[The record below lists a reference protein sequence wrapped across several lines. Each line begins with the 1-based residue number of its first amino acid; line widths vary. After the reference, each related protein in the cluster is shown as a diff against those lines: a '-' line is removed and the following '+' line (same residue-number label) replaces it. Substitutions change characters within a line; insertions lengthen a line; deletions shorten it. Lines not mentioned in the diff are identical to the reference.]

1 MAGRP
6 LVSHSGGESD
16 TKSGSGCRDD
26 DEARI
31 PPACLEGEFFQ
42 PSHHRSSAS
51 VPSTHGSINLSA
63 LLSIRGVGAHLLRCS
78 TRGSPRII
86 EKRGG
91 SLVGSSNGEEIE
103 SHHLFEVIIL
113 SFLSPPNR
121 YPPYPAILREGP
133 PTPIARRRQF

>member
-51 VPSTHGSINLSA
+51 VPSTHGSINLSE
-63 LLSIRGVGAHLLRCS
+63 LGRGPFIAMQHSRLTSDNRKEGRIFGRVVER
-78 TRGSPRII
+78 RGDRIPPSV
-86 EKRGG
+86 RGYHPFIPLP
-91 SLVGSSNGEEIE
+91 SQP
-103 SHHLFEVIIL
+103 
-113 SFLSPPNR
+113 LSPLPGYFKGR
-121 YPPYPAILREGP
+121 ATHPDRP
-133 PTPIARRRQF
+133 